1 MLQFAC
7 IFNEQ
12 EVANSAW
19 PAVRLR
25 YKVSRATFTSF
36 YCRTSARAFP
46 TNIVHL
52 LAIPD
57 GQNLRQKLRALVY
70 QIFIYTPKESSHWA
84 QSSADHRWTV
94 GCCMRTLLMRKLLAL
109 LATIQISIERK
120 LLARPNY
127 NSWTTQESDTT
138 FEKNS
143 HAIGHCLMCVGRL

>member
-70 QIFIYTPKESSHWA
+70 QIFIYTPKESSH
-84 QSSADHRWTV
+84 
-94 GCCMRTLLMRKLLAL
+94 
-109 LATIQISIERK
+109 
-120 LLARPNY
+120 
-127 NSWTTQESDTT
+127 
-138 FEKNS
+138 
-143 HAIGHCLMCVGRL
+143 